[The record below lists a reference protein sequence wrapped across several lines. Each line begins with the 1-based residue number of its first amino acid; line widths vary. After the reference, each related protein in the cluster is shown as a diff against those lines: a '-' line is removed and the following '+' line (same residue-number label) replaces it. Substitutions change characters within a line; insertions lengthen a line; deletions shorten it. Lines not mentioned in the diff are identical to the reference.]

1 MDESDNSAAWDESG
15 AATVPAELIIPPA
28 RLTGFLRA
36 VLQFGFIAFGLA
48 MVCPFVI
55 GVVNAWRQ
63 RPHPDLGGFAIIAA
77 MGALMVLL
85 FGVVFVQELRALSSP
100 GLRLTPDGY
109 ELDGRWRA
117 WADVEEF
124 QLVGKAHFTSHI
136 VVKCVP
142 GTRLSRSEKVSEAL
156 RRLGH
161 FPPTYIARSRFKT
174 GGRPL
179 ERILRQWW
187 LADGY
192 PQAGGMTEPFDD
204 DAG

>member
-1 MDESDNSAAWDESG
+1 
-15 AATVPAELIIPPA
+15 
-28 RLTGFLRA
+28 
-36 VLQFGFIAFGLA
+36 
-48 MVCPFVI
+48 
-55 GVVNAWRQ
+55 
-63 RPHPDLGGFAIIAA
+63 
-77 MGALMVLL
+77 
-85 FGVVFVQELRALSSP
+85 
-100 GLRLTPDGY
+100 
-109 ELDGRWRA
+109 
-117 WADVEEF
+117 
-124 QLVGKAHFTSHI
+124 
-136 VVKCVP
+136 
-142 GTRLSRSEKVSEAL
+142 VSEAL